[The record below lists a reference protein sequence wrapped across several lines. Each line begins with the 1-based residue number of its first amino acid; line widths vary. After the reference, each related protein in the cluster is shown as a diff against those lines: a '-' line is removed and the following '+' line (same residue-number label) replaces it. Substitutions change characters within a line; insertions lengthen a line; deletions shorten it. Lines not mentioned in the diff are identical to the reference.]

1 MMESRNFLRGQIFLV
16 YLLLIW
22 IFLSSAF
29 LLTEVYHNF
38 QMLSRSA
45 RQLMWQAGLRARWNL
60 WSGPCIQIHPF
71 TAHLLLLPFWG
82 TGKCSKLFFIPGSIN
97 LKKKS
102 MNWEAKLSIL
112 YILFSRGA
120 YINHQNRS
128 SYRQIINWIQC
139 FHCVHFNW
147 MTMENISD
155 IFSGNH
161 AFSKYSLSF
170 WLLHDQGLVQ
180 WVDFWVE
187 GNGWSHHQ
195 HETETFW
202 CLTC

>member
-1 MMESRNFLRGQIFLV
+1 MNNLLFDTMAFPLENWHLFINMMESRNFLRGEIFLV

-102 MNWEAKLSIL
+102 MNWEAKLLKAEFFIFFSQGELIL
-112 YILFSRGA
+112 
-120 YINHQNRS
+120 
-128 SYRQIINWIQC
+128 IIK
-139 FHCVHFNW
+139 
-147 MTMENISD
+147 T
-155 IFSGNH
+155 
-161 AFSKYSLSF
+161 
-170 WLLHDQGLVQ
+170 DQVIGR
-180 WVDFWVE
+180 
-187 GNGWSHHQ
+187 
-195 HETETFW
+195 
-202 CLTC
+202 